1 MNELDR
7 AIKYRENGQVEE
19 AIDILKLLLNKDN
32 ENAEV
37 NYQLAWCYDV
47 LEYEKE
53 AVVYYEKAISLGLS
67 EEDQVE
73 AIIGL
78 ASTYRTI
85 GQYNESK
92 TLLESSIDKYDNKA
106 LEVFYAMTLYNLKEY
121 EKSVS
126 ILLKLLA
133 NSSSDKD
140 IEKFNR
146 AISFYSDDLNR
157 VW

>member
-53 AVVYYEKAISLGLS
+53 AVAYYEKAISLGLS

>member
-19 AIDILKLLLNKDN
+19 AIDILRLLLNKDN

-53 AVVYYEKAISLGLS
+53 AVAYYEKAISLGLS

-85 GQYNESK
+85 GQYNKSK

-146 AISFYSDDLNR
+146 AISFYSDNLNR

>member
-47 LEYEKE
+47 LEHEKE
-53 AVVYYEKAISLGLS
+53 AVAYYEKAISLGLS